1 MAEPI
6 IIPLQR
12 ISVFMPHRLT
22 DMEMRLLFIARKPLF
37 ERIMQRI
44 GQEKPKSI
52 PQHYLLVGVRG
63 MGKPCY

>member
-1 MAEPI
+1 MAEPT

-22 DMEMRLLFIARKPLF
+22 DMEMRLLFVARKPLF

-44 GQEKPKSI
+44 GQEKN
-52 PQHYLLVGVRG
+52 QHPHRRPSQHRRL
-63 MGKPCY
+63 